1 MSTSAGF
8 KPQRQTHHAD
18 GSLVRPLPTHSCKA
32 DVDSC
37 VSATFQ
43 SDSTLHSLSCLPAA
57 KASNSASVTPK
68 LAVGLR
74 AMRILRVECTSSNAS
89 AAQSELQQRWHVS
102 RVVAMVGHGH
112 DMSGNA
118 PSKQLAA
125 ALEPVDD
132 RSCQTRDTL
141 HKPQPFSLPHLPAAH
156 RTAI

>member
-43 SDSTLHSLSCLPAA
+43 SGSTLHSLSCLPAA

-74 AMRILRVECTSSNAS
+74 AMRILRVECSSSNAS
-89 AAQSELQQRWHVS
+89 AAQSKSQQRWHVS
-102 RVVAMVGHGH
+102 RVVAMVT
-112 DMSGNA
+112 DTSGNA

-125 ALEPVDD
+125 ALEPVHH
-132 RSCQTRDTL
+132 RTSQTRDTL
-141 HKPQPFSLPHLPAAH
+141 HELQRFLQCS
-156 RTAI
+156 